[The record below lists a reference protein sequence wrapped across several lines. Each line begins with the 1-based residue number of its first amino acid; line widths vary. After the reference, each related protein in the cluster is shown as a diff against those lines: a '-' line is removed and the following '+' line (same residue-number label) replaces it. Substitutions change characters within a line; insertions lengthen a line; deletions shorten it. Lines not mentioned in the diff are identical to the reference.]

1 MCASICGST
10 SALHGGLILY
20 NGGFT
25 TGITAML
32 LLPVL
37 EHYIP
42 NVRDKMKD
50 QTINMQDMLTLIGN
64 ISSGKKDGD
73 DQT

>member
-1 MCASICGST
+1 
-10 SALHGGLILY
+10 
-20 NGGFT
+20 
-25 TGITAML
+25 
-32 LLPVL
+32 
-37 EHYIP
+37 
-42 NVRDKMKD
+42 MKD